1 MNNEENII
9 SPDGLIVFI
18 SGVPGIGKTTIS
30 YRLLKKYNSF
40 RIIEE
45 TDLIREVLRGYNEFL
60 KKNFGKAISFVFDN
74 IIITDHNKLLSLN
87 EAKTQCN
94 IMRNSFE
101 YIIKRQQRKGISSI
115 INGVHIIPE
124 VLINISENIIFIN
137 LYLTR
142 EDILKERIKKRNP
155 TSYMLSHIPFIFKTN
170 IDLFESTEKIMK
182 KNNNV
187 YNINVTNL
195 NENDVIDK
203 IIECIKKSVL
213 SNKQVC

>member
-9 SPDGLIVFI
+9 IPDGLIVFI

-137 LYLTR
+137 LYLT
-142 EDILKERIKKRNP
+142 
-155 TSYMLSHIPFIFKTN
+155 
-170 IDLFESTEKIMK
+170 
-182 KNNNV
+182 
-187 YNINVTNL
+187 
-195 NENDVIDK
+195 
-203 IIECIKKSVL
+203 
-213 SNKQVC
+213 